1 MRLRAPSAV
10 VWSVLIGGL
19 GLGVSLLLAYL
30 LSSIQALTEANRS
43 SLQSQEII
51 SQTNKLAL
59 EITEADGDV
68 RAFLLDRDWFYL
80 NPYADVKRDIPSD
93 IDKLVAAVQDRPE
106 QQKAVDNLAQAIQKK
121 MRSLDLLIST
131 HEPKSQESPRA
142 DIDKS
147 VGEQSV
153 SEIRTDAEAIVSYEE
168 GLLDRRKS
176 AANVER
182 RNFTRELE
190 LSIVTMAVLLLAGF
204 YVGYRVNGQQRRFR
218 GLIESMGDG
227 FYSLDYGWRVVDIN
241 QAALEMLDRS
251 REHLAGRSIFEV
263 FPEKLGTQIEQ
274 NFRAAMR
281 YRKAQVFGAESPSTG
296 RHFEYRVFPFDEG
309 VSVFMHDIT
318 ARLRA
323 AEEIRALN
331 ETLEQRVLDRTAQLE
346 GFCYSIAHDMRM
358 HIRGVSVNASL
369 LAEDIDTNGG
379 NSQEYVKRLRQATK
393 QMARLVEDLLTFARN
408 SAQTVTKSQVDL
420 SAQASEIVDRLKA
433 DADYAK
439 DAQFKI
445 WPGLLDTADPQLA
458 GVVLFNLLD
467 NACKYHRKNVR
478 PAVEFGHT
486 NGGGKEVFFVKDNG
500 IGFEAQYADRIFKPF
515 ERLHSDRAIVGSGIG
530 LANVKRIIERH
541 GGRIWAESVLGRGST
556 FYFTF
561 S

>member
-1 MRLRAPSAV
+1 VRLRAPSAV